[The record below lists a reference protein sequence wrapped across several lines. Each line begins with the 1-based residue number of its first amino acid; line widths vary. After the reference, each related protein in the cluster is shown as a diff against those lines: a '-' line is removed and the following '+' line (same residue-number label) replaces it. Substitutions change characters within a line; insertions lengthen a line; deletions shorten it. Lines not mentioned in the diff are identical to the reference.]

1 MSLPSMVVLDLDG
14 TVVPYSY
21 HDAPPSERVV
31 KAVGRVLEAGVPVVV
46 ATGRAVWS
54 ALPTIRR
61 LGLHGIELVTSN
73 GAVVYDADSD
83 TVLYAET
90 VDVAPAAAALTAAR
104 DGLEFAVERGVEG
117 FFVTPGFGAEFD
129 HELVGRGTLA
139 ELVAAPTTRMVC
151 RLPAARQTPEIWSW
165 QSQEAL
171 ALATSVLDPREYSIE
186 TGYSGWIDI
195 AAPGV
200 TKGTGAQRLA
210 ERLGVD
216 PAGALAIGDGTND
229 LALFA
234 WAGRS
239 VAMGQANDRV
249 KRAAGEVTATI
260 DEDGVALVL
269 ESLVD

>member
-1 MSLPSMVVLDLDG
+1 MNLPSMVVLDLDG
-14 TVVPYSY
+14 TVVPYSF

-31 KAVGRVLEAGVPVVV
+31 KAVARVVDAGVPVVV

-54 ALPTIRR
+54 ALPTVRR

-73 GAVVYDADSD
+73 GAVVYDADSQ
-83 TVLYAET
+83 TVLHAET
-90 VDVAPAAAALTAAR
+90 VDVAPAARALTSAR

-117 FFVTPGFGAEFD
+117 FLVTSGFGAEFD
-129 HELVGRGTLA
+129 HELVGRGSLA
-139 ELVAAPTTRMVC
+139 ELVADPTTRMVC
-151 RLPAARQTPEIWSW
+151 RLPAATETPDIWAA
-165 QSQEAL
+165 QSRAAL
-171 ALATSVLDPREYSIE
+171 ALATSVLDATQYSIE

-216 PAGALAIGDGTND
+216 PRRALAIGDGTND

-239 VAMGQANDRV
+239 VAMGQANERV
-249 KRAAGEVTATI
+249 RRAADEVTGTVE
-260 DEDGVALVL
+260 EDGVALVL